1 MVHYKIIPGK
11 RLIIEYFIGSLTLE
25 EMFQFVETVKNEKDY
40 DKTFNSLIDLNEVKL
55 NISIKDI
62 QKYVEYL
69 NGDASVLGSRK
80 LAIITKTPDHVVT
93 GTLYQLLSENLP
105 MNIRVFSTFEAAV
118 RWLGLHSFTIDD
130 YTNIVKELKG

>member
-1 MVHYKIIPGK
+1 
-11 RLIIEYFIGSLTLE
+11 
-25 EMFQFVETVKNEKDY
+25 MFQFVETVKNEKDY